1 MRTWKKAVLFG
12 GTLVMVSGCSTDLE
26 VNAPYKEITVVYG
39 LPNRTDRTH
48 WVRINKAF
56 LGEGDAF
63 VYAQIP
69 DSNEYAEG
77 QLQNAIVEELDN
89 GNVVNTYTLQDTIL
103 NNRVEGVF
111 NAPQHKL
118 YYFRTTQDIN
128 ADHTLRFKVTAKGQE
143 VSATTAIV
151 NDFTIYPSVANTSVK
166 IGLVNSG
173 GYLDYEVKWT
183 SGKDGRR
190 YQVNHVFQY
199 AEVRNGTDTTFKAIS
214 LNTGTLVTG
223 GLDGGEAMATTI
235 DGEDFFQTIG
245 SIIQPDAS
253 VEKRIFYGLDLVWWV
268 ASDEFHTYL
277 QLADPVSGIVEDR
290 PDFTNVTNGYGLY
303 GSRYYKSVNRKQFN
317 PETADELVNGPF
329 TGTLQ
334 FCIPNSGFSCN

>member
-1 MRTWKKAVLFG
+1 M
-12 GTLVMVSGCSTDLE
+12 
-26 VNAPYKEITVVYG
+26 
-39 LPNRTDRTH
+39 
-48 WVRINKAF
+48 
-56 LGEGDAF
+56 
-63 VYAQIP
+63 
-69 DSNEYAEG
+69 
-77 QLQNAIVEELDN
+77 
-89 GNVVNTYTLQDTIL
+89 
-103 NNRVEGVF
+103 
-111 NAPQHKL
+111 
-118 YYFRTTQDIN
+118 
-128 ADHTLRFKVTAKGQE
+128 
-143 VSATTAIV
+143 

-253 VEKRIFYGLDLVWWV
+253 VEQADL
-268 ASDEFHTYL
+268 L
-277 QLADPVSGIVEDR
+277 RSGPGVVGGQRRVPHLPATWPI
-290 PDFTNVTNGYGLY
+290 PSAAL
-303 GSRYYKSVNRKQFN
+303 SRTVRTS
-317 PETADELVNGPF
+317 PT
-329 TGTLQ
+329 
-334 FCIPNSGFSCN
+334 